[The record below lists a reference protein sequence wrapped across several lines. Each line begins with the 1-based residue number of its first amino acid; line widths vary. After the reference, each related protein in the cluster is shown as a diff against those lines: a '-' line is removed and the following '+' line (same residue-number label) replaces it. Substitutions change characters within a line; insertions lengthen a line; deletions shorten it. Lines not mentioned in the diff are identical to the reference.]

1 MLQGV
6 YRSGEVY
13 LIQHYAIKFVMTA
26 TNQRFSSLS
35 SINKTDCYNIA
46 EILLIVALNT
56 KTLTSKGFVITH
68 LDKNFYRVTSKL
80 NLRPSNLQLMQWNFQ
95 IQYSYLLIE
104 VAGELECMAGGLAV
118 A

>member
-46 EILLIVALNT
+46 EILLKV
-56 KTLTSKGFVITH
+56 TLKI
-68 LDKNFYRVTSKL
+68 
-80 NLRPSNLQLMQWNFQ
+80 
-95 IQYSYLLIE
+95 SYT
-104 VAGELECMAGGLAV
+104 AGKP
-118 A
+118 